1 MFNEYPYRNIQDI
14 NLDFILKKLKEC
26 IEKVEGMED
35 YAEKHEP
42 EYQALKKMVE
52 DIYTGNFPEA
62 LLSELYEW
70 CQNNILDIIGDLS
83 THVFFGLTE
92 SGYFVAYIPESWND
106 ITFNTSDYDI
116 PLTDRPD
123 IDYGHLILSY

>member
-1 MFNEYPYRNIQDI
+1 MFNEYPYRNLQDV

-26 IEKVEGMED
+26 IESLESIED
-35 YAEKHEP
+35 YGKKHEP

-62 LLSELYEW
+62 LINELYEW
-70 CQNNILDIIGDLS
+70 CQNNVLDIIGDLS

-92 SGYFVAYIPESWND
+92 SGYFVAYIPESWKD

-116 PLTDRPD
+116 TLTDRPD